1 MRTAVLTKVR
11 SAREPNGS
19 RCLICST
26 LRFLAQE
33 EYRDLAGVDDT
44 GGLHEQVQGSQQE
57 RGGNIGGAGKLIL
70 LNLVI
75 K

>member
-1 MRTAVLTKVR
+1 MVH
-11 SAREPNGS
+11 N
-19 RCLICST
+19 IYCST

-33 EYRDLAGVDDT
+33 KHWDLAGVDDT

-57 RGGNIGGAGKLIL
+57 RGGNIGGAGKLRI

-75 K
+75 KWVISNPFGES